1 MKITKRQ
8 LNRLVSEAILL
19 ETQKSVGLP
28 QDMSLKNF
36 QADNALIKKAREIYK
51 QYGQT
56 GPDGQKYNHWGNT
69 PPGGELVFRMLKNR
83 IIELGRL
90 MDPSKDSYDLIQHRI
105 AVHRQRRLQR
115 ALKLFGGH
123 NRYYS
128 PHSGVY
134 SNDQKSA
141 EYDMDWLI
149 QYQETLAGGGPYVN
163 YIK

>member
-1 MKITKRQ
+1 MKISKRKIKQ
-8 LNRLVSEAILL
+8 LINKAILS

-28 QDMSLKNF
+28 QDMSLQNF
-36 QADNALIKKAREIYK
+36 QADNAIIRKAREIYK

-56 GPDGQKYNHWGNT
+56 GPDGRKYNHWGNT

-83 IIELGRL
+83 IIQLGRL
-90 MDPSKDSYDLIQHRI
+90 MDPSNYDYDIIKHRV

-123 NRYYS
+123 NRYAG
-128 PHSGVY
+128 PHNSVY
-134 SNDQKSA
+134 ANDKKA
-141 EYDMDWLI
+141 EEYEMDWLI
-149 QYQETLAGGGPYVN
+149 ELQETMAGGGPYVK